1 MKKTK
6 LIYAVLLVI
15 ILAFGSAVWYHQV
28 QTEIALK
35 QFFKTYRIKR
45 ADIRFK
51 TAELSFLGD
60 GLIFYRVQLPQLA
73 LTHKIDKV
81 IIQTEA
87 AGVNVQLIGVEVDVI
102 DTLRRSH
109 GIYITNT
116 LETYQPFKE
125 ALIKPLESLALM
137 GIDKVKLNAV
147 FSFEPFKKVI
157 VINGKITAPQLA
169 DIYFSFPLSRR
180 IDTGY
185 QKSLVY
191 AFYGTIEDIFFEIRD
206 RGIFKKYRDYMEGEG
221 IVLSIEE
228 KSDLTDHQPIIRKVK
243 LASPLLLMKNYRTTP
258 KEQKETIPD
267 F

>member
-6 LIYAVLLVI
+6 LIYAVLIVI

-28 QTEIALK
+28 QTETALK
-35 QFFKTYRIKR
+35 QFFKTYRIKK
-45 ADIRFK
+45 ADVRFK
-51 TAELSFLGD
+51 TAELSFFGN

-81 IIQTEA
+81 IIHSEGD
-87 AGVNVQLIGVEVDVI
+87 GVNVQLIGVEVDVI

-109 GIYITNT
+109 GIYVTDA

-147 FSFEPFKKVI
+147 FSFEPFNKVV
-157 VINGKITAPQLA
+157 VINGKITAPRLA
-169 DIYFSFPLSRR
+169 DIYFSFPLLRQR
-180 IDTGY
+180 DTGY

-191 AFYGTIEDIFFEIRD
+191 SFYGTIEDIFFEVRD
-206 RGIFKKYRDYMEGEG
+206 RGIFKKYRDYMAGEG
-221 IVLSIEE
+221 IALSIEE
-228 KSDLTDHQPIIRKVK
+228 KNDLADHQSIIRKVK
-243 LASPLLLMKNYRTTP
+243 LLTPLPLMKNYRTMP
-258 KEQKETIPD
+258 KEQREIIPT